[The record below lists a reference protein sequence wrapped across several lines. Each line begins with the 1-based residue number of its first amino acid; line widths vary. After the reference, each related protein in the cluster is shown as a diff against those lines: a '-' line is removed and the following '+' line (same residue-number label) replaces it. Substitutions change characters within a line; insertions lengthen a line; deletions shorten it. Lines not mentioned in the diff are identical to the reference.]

1 MQEELLLTG
10 LPSLPA
16 TLMLRE
22 VVGQSDAIVHALVR
36 PKHREVIAALR
47 AELGKTFEERV
58 RILEGDPNHIDFGLS
73 GREWK
78 ELSSRVTRIHHMSEV
93 ATPSASKEA
102 AAQGNVGATREIL
115 EFAREAKKL
124 ACLVAHSTALVSG
137 QRAGLI
143 QEDELD
149 FSRGF
154 RNVVEETKA
163 RSERML
169 REAMHDVP
177 IAVVRPS
184 IIVGTSTTGEVERF
198 DGPYLLILLMMS
210 SPRDWALPLPGRGD
224 APLHLVPLD
233 FVVRAARAIGLDAA
247 APGKT
252 FHLVDRNPL
261 TAKRIFELVAEA
273 AGKRSPRG
281 FIPANLTKA
290 VLRTP
295 GLDRFAKSPRAF
307 IDALGASV
315 WYHSKNADEV
325 LARAGVSCPPFASY
339 VDRIVEHIDRRL
351 RSRREPEEE
360 TFDALEGA

>member
-16 TLMLRE
+16 SLMLRE
-22 VVGQSDAIVHALVR
+22 VLSRSDAAVHLIVR
-36 PKHREVIAALR
+36 PKHVDALSTIR
-47 AELGKTFEERV
+47 DEFGKVFDERV
-58 RILEGDPNHIDFGLS
+58 RVFEGDPNHIDFGLS
-73 GREWK
+73 GSEWT
-78 ELSSRVTRIHHMSEV
+78 ELASRVTRMHHMSEV
-93 ATPSASKEA
+93 SNPSASKEA
-102 AAQGNVGATREIL
+102 AAQGNVGATREVL
-115 EFAREAKKL
+115 EFARGAKKL
-124 ACLVAHSTALVSG
+124 ECLVAHSTALVSG

-149 FSRGF
+149 FSHGF
-154 RNVVEETKA
+154 RNAVEETKA

-169 REAMHDVP
+169 RDAMRDVP

-184 IIVGTSTTGEVERF
+184 IVVGTSTTGEIERF

-224 APLHLVPLD
+224 APLHLVPMD
-233 FVVRAARAIGLDAA
+233 FVVRAARAVGRDSA
-247 APGKT
+247 APGQT

-315 WYHSKNADEV
+315 WYHSKNADEL
-325 LARAGVSCPPFASY
+325 LARAGVACPPFASY
-339 VDRIVEHIDRRL
+339 VDRIVEYIDKRL
-351 RSRREPEEE
+351 RSRRETEEE
-360 TFDALEGA
+360 TFDALEGL